1 MCARARRTMAGNSMT
16 LVSVFA
22 GCYTLLAPLA
32 AAQRTSGITEGKYY
46 PPPGESWARQRPSDA
61 GMDASRLADAVRFAL
76 TNEIP
81 WLRDMQTQV
90 AKNVAAEPYPDVLG
104 PVKDRGGPSGIIL
117 RGGYIVAEWGDT
129 KRVDMTFSVAKSYL
143 ATTAGLALDRGLI
156 RDVRD
161 SVVSYVNDGGFGS
174 GHNRAITW
182 HQLLNQTSEWEGTL
196 WDKPDVADRR
206 AGRDRTLQT
215 PGTFWEY
222 NDVRVNRTALALLRL
237 FKEPLAVVLKREIMD
252 PIGASP
258 TWEWHGYR
266 NAYVTID
273 GKRMPSVSGGGHWGG
288 GVWAS
293 TRDHARFGLLM
304 SRRGKWQDRHLL
316 SERWVQ
322 MATTPT
328 DIKPVYGYMWWLNT
342 NRAQYPAASERAFF
356 ALGAGGNV
364 IWIEPEHDLVAVVRW
379 MDTRKIDE
387 FMAMVRGAINS
398 PMADSTLLVAARDSQ
413 PIAISQTPTAI
424 SQTPSASN
432 QASSAMSQAPSA
444 ISNTPSAISITPP
457 DSAARTL
464 LITGERAGPSIFPLT
479 NYPEVRP
486 LVAGQLD
493 WKHYHTSAE
502 VEAWMKKWAEQYPDL
517 VELYSVGHSFSGRPL
532 WQLTLTNKKTGKHTD
547 KPAAFFEGG
556 RHSGEITATES
567 AFYLAWHLLE
577 NYASDSVIRKLLDEK
592 AVYVRPMNNPD
603 GSDLYRLTAQ
613 TNRSSVRPHD
623 TDRDGL
629 LDEDPGEDLDGDGY
643 IRDMRVRVGKGKGD
657 WILDP
662 QDKTG
667 RALKRVREK
676 TGDWQVYSEGI
687 DNDLDKKYNEDG
699 VGGLDLH
706 RNYTQNWRPEPGGD
720 STGRGYTQ
728 FGAGAYPLSEPETRA
743 VVMWVLTHPNIG
755 VVNTMDTSVPMHLR
769 PPSTCEETEC
779 MYATDLALY
788 EHFDSV
794 GTSITK
800 YPWAGDVFRTYNTRT
815 KVDRITGDSTRPEP
829 LFGHSPDFG
838 YFSYGA
844 IWYGDELW
852 NGGRE
857 RDYDGDGDIEG
868 WEVLRYCDE
877 NFAGK
882 CFKRWTKYQHPQLGD
897 VEIGGLNP
905 KFFAQNG
912 PPEVLEK
919 WARNQA
925 LFNLYMVQSLP
936 RIEITDAAVTTLSAT
951 TDSATHE
958 IRVTV
963 RNTGRMPTALEQAK
977 RVKIVRPD
985 QVTAKFAD
993 SSAARIVGRPTEFW
1007 LAGGES
1013 KTVALRIRVID
1024 KLVNRAVTIR
1034 ALSTRGGVAEREM
1047 VLETR

>member
-1 MCARARRTMAGNSMT
+1 MFARARHLAGGSC
-16 LVSVFA
+16 LVVAFVAA
-22 GCYTLLAPLA
+22 GYAAGVPLA
-32 AAQRTSGITEGKYY
+32 AAQQSATVTEQSYY
-46 PPPGESWARQRPSDA
+46 PPSGDSWARRRSTEA
-61 GMDASRLADAVRFAL
+61 GIDSARLADAVSFAL
-76 TNEIP
+76 ANEIP
-81 WLRDMQTQV
+81 WLRDMQAQV

-117 RGGYIVAEWGDT
+117 HNGYVVAEWGDT
-129 KRVDMTFSVAKSYL
+129 RRVDMTFSVAKSYL

-161 SVVSYVNDGGFGS
+161 SVARYVNDGGFGS
-174 GHNRAITW
+174 AQNRAITW

-222 NDVRVNRTALALLRL
+222 NDVRVNRAALALLRV
-237 FKEPLAVVLKREIMD
+237 FKEPLPVVLKREIMD

-273 GKRMPSVSGGGHWGG
+273 GTRMPSVSGGGHWGG

-304 SRRGKWQDRHLL
+304 SRGGKWRDKQLL
-316 SERWVQ
+316 SERWVK

-328 DIKPVYGYMWWLNT
+328 DMKPVYGYMWWLNT

-379 MDTRKIDE
+379 MDTRKINE
-387 FMAMVRGAINS
+387 FMGMVRGAVVAESGIGNRDS
-398 PMADSTLLVAARDSQ
+398 GIAGEDSSSNPQSAIGNPTPALGTTASAIRNPQSAVVSSSQLAVRSSTADSALKIYVV
-413 PIAISQTPTAI
+413 P
-424 SQTPSASN
+424 
-432 QASSAMSQAPSA
+432 
-444 ISNTPSAISITPP
+444 
-457 DSAARTL
+457 
-464 LITGERAGPSIFPLT
+464 GERAGPSIFPRT

-486 LVAGQLD
+486 LVAGELD

-502 VEAWMKKWAEQYPDL
+502 IEMWMRKWAEQYPDL
-517 VELYSVGHSFSGRPL
+517 VELYSVGQSYSGRPL

-577 NYASDSVIRKLLDEK
+577 NYANDPEIRKLLDEK
-592 AVYVRPMNNPD
+592 AVYVRPVNNPD

-657 WILDP
+657 WILDS
-662 QDKTG
+662 QDRTR

-676 TGDWQVYSEGI
+676 TGDWQVYPEGI
-687 DNDLDKKYNEDG
+687 DNDLDGKYNEDG

-706 RNYTQNWRPEPGGD
+706 RNYTQNWRPEPGQD

-755 VVNTMDTSVPMHLR
+755 VVNTMDTAVPMHLR

-779 MYATDLALY
+779 MYASDLALY

-800 YPWAGDVFRTYNTRT
+800 YPWAGDVFRTYNTRS
-815 KVDRITGDSTRPEP
+815 KVNPVTGDSTRPEP

-868 WEVLRYCDE
+868 WEVLRFCDE

-882 CFKRWTKYQHPQLGD
+882 CFKPWTKYRHPQLGD

-905 KFFAQNG
+905 KFFSQNG

-925 LFNLYMVQSLP
+925 LFNVYMAQSLP
-936 RIEITDAAVTTLSAT
+936 RIEITDAVVTTLSAP

-993 SSAARIVGRPTEFW
+993 SSAAKVVGPPPEFW

-1013 KTVALRIRVID
+1013 KTVALRIRAGE
-1024 KLVNRAVTIR
+1024 KATNRKVTIR
-1034 ALSTRGGVAEREM
+1034 ALSTRGGVAERE
-1047 VLETR
+1047 LEVGAR